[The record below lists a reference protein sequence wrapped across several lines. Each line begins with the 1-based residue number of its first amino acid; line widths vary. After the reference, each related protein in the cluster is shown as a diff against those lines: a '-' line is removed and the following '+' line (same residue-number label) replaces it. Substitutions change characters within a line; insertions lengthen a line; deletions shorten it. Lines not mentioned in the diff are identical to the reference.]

1 MLQLAVCIIKNDPR
15 ILSDPPAS
23 AIVTS
28 FDDSSIGIQ
37 LRCYISNVMQRS
49 VVKSDLMIRLQ
60 KTFNDNGIDMV
71 IINGDKPELLY
82 DVSENKKAGTRFYA
96 R

>member
-1 MLQLAVCIIKNDPR
+1 MATKLKA
-15 ILSDPPAS
+15 AS
-23 AIVTS
+23 IA
-28 FDDSSIGIQ
+28 
-37 LRCYISNVMQRS
+37 
-49 VVKSDLMIRLQ
+49 
-60 KTFNDNGIDMV
+60 NDNGIDMV